1 MQGYRLD
8 FFKPESERS
17 IWNGAAANVIEDEN
31 ESVWGAVWELDLMD
45 MASLDAQEGVHI
57 DIYVPV
63 MKEVHTPAGELFEC
77 RFYQMSNAP
86 SNKLKLSSDTLP
98 HERKPSKSL
107 YFVFNHI

>member
-63 MKEVHTPAGELFEC
+63 MKEVHNTGWWII
-77 RFYQMSNAP
+77 RMSIL
-86 SNKLKLSSDTLP
+86 SNVKCTQQ
-98 HERKPSKSL
+98 
-107 YFVFNHI
+107 